1 MNEVFLDTSFAI
13 ALSVRSDQY
22 HRRAVEVSTQLQQ
35 NGTLLV
41 MTRAIV
47 LEIGNALSKQA
58 YRQAAVSIL
67 SSLEADPNVD
77 IVSLSE
83 TLYLQA
89 LELFSKRPDKEWSL
103 TDCISFV
110 IMDQRGLKDALTAD
124 LHFQQAGF
132 QPLLREQAN

>member
-22 HRRAVEVSTQLQQ
+22 HQSAVDVSARLQQ
-35 NGTLLV
+35 NGTVLV
-41 MTRAIV
+41 TTRAIV
-47 LEIGNALSKQA
+47 LEIGNSLSRQA
-58 YRQAAVSIL
+58 YRQSAVNIL
-67 SSLEADPNVD
+67 SSLEADPNVE

-124 LHFQQAGF
+124 LQFQQAGF